1 MIFTWKRPS
10 LVTCVVGD
18 RSEESDWLVGDM
30 LLMDRLLVSPDITQ
44 ASHSLSTHAH
54 PDTHTHTHTHT
65 STYATANRHTL
76 LSRLNTPSHCLSSHT
91 HTVTGNTHMMGCA
104 ESTLK
109 SERSLSSIH
118 SHAGFQEHS
127 YLSKTS
133 AAITPYSPV
142 LQTPY
147 GSARHIYCQSLKLT
161 TSQCRQ
167 ESTFMLL

>member
-1 MIFTWKRPS
+1 
-10 LVTCVVGD
+10 
-18 RSEESDWLVGDM
+18 
-30 LLMDRLLVSPDITQ
+30 
-44 ASHSLSTHAH
+44 
-54 PDTHTHTHTHT
+54 
-65 STYATANRHTL
+65 
-76 LSRLNTPSHCLSSHT
+76 
-91 HTVTGNTHMMGCA
+91 MMGCA